1 MWMGDRV
8 YFLSDR
14 DGPVNLYVY
23 DTKSKQVSA
32 ALSSNGVDIKSAS
45 AGPDAI
51 VYEQF
56 GSIHL
61 FDPATGKKHTGCIQ
75 GTCDFTAVR
84 PQYLKVGG
92 KNENTNTSPPS
103 ARALFDAT

>member
-61 FDPATGKKHTGCIQ
+61 FDPATGKEHTVSIQ
-75 GTCDFTAVR
+75 VTGDFPAVR
-84 PQYLKVGG
+84 PHYLKVGD
-92 KNENTNTSPPS
+92 KNENANNSPTSAPAVFS
-103 ARALFDAT
+103 T